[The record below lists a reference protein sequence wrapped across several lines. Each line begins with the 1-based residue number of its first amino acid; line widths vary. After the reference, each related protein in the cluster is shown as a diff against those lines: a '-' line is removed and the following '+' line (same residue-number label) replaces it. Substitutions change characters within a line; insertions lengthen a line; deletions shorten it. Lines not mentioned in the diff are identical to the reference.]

1 MSTIVL
7 CSASPRRQELLQQMG
22 ISDFDIRIPEVDETY
37 PDHLSPQEIVAH
49 ISRKK
54 AVGAQELCAENEIFI
69 TADTMV
75 FLDHHRLGKP
85 QDEADA
91 LAMLTAL
98 QGRTH
103 HVCTAFTVGH
113 RGELSTQVHTTE
125 VTFCPCDTDTLKAY
139 IATGEPMDK
148 AGAYGI
154 QGYGGLLVDGI
165 QGDYYTVMGLP
176 IAPLGRVLRQLGVS
190 LF

>member
-1 MSTIVL
+1 MANIVL

-22 ISDFDIRIPEVDETY
+22 IAHFDIRIPEVDESY
-37 PDHLSPQEIVAH
+37 PEGLTPQETVAH

-54 AVGAQELCAENEIFI
+54 AVAAQSLCTENEIFI

-75 FLDHHRLGKP
+75 FCDHHRLGKP
-85 QDEADA
+85 QNEADA

-103 HVCTAFTVGH
+103 QVCTAFTVGH
-113 RGELSTQVHTTE
+113 QGNLITQTHTTD
-125 VTFCPCDTDTLKAY
+125 VSFCPCTADTLNTY

-148 AGAYGI
+148 AGSYGI

-165 QGDYYTVMGLP
+165 HGDYYTVMGLP
-176 IAPLGRVLRQLGVS
+176 IAPLGRVLIELGVT